1 MKNYMSMS
9 INALKTTRDIGYNVI
24 ATLSIT
30 VAALAMWMMAS
41 TGVDLSDNATQRPEM
56 IAGALIIAC
65 MVMVCSFLKTHKM
78 QRWGIAR
85 VVWCIGQ
92 TLVLCAFVIMSLLQI
107 QNATLDTTVILPTHL
122 QFIDYAFSYSIIAM
136 MGIMGL
142 IIIDSLIYVMD
153 SIYTVCTGVDDCL
166 IDSYNRDD
174 LLVCVFGAVAL
185 ILLYRYSVY
194 AG

>member
-30 VAALAMWMMAS
+30 VAALAMWMMAA
-41 TGVDLSDNATQRPEM
+41 TGIDLSDNATQRPEM

-65 MVMVCSFLKTHKM
+65 MVMVCSFLKTHEI

-92 TLVLCAFVIMSLLQI
+92 TLVLCAFVIMSLIQI
-107 QNATLDTTVILPTHL
+107 QIATLDTAVILPTHL

-142 IIIDSLIYVMD
+142 IIIDSLICVMD